1 MDSHTAAIL
10 VEPIQGEGGVHVPD
24 DDYLPGLRKLCDES
38 GALLIF
44 DEIQTG
50 IGRTGRLWAYEHAGV
65 EPDVMTLAKALA
77 NGVPIGAMLCREE
90 AASVLTAGSHGST
103 FGGTPFVTQVALA
116 TLTTVIGDKLPE
128 RAARMGR
135 ELMDG
140 LRALQPAHPVIK
152 QVRGRGL
159 LIGVEVSTPAAP
171 IVDACRDAGLLVL
184 SAGEKVVRLVPPLIV
199 ESADIRRAI
208 DVLNTVLAKVKA

>member
-1 MDSHTAAIL
+1 
-10 VEPIQGEGGVHVPD
+10 VHVPD

-50 IGRTGRLWAYEHAGV
+50 MGRTGKLWGYEHSGV

-77 NGVPIGAMLCREE
+77 NGVPIGAMLCRDE

-103 FGGTPFVTQVALA
+103 FGGTPFVTSVALA
-116 TLTTVIGDKLPE
+116 TLTTMIGEKLPE
-128 RAARMGR
+128 RAARHGR

-140 LRALQPAHPVIK
+140 LRAMQSPLVK
-152 QVRGRGL
+152 EVRGRGY
-159 LIGVEVSTPAAP
+159 LIGVELTKPAGP
-171 IVDACRDAGLLVL
+171 LMDACREHGLLVL
-184 SAGEKVVRLVPPLIV
+184 TAGEKVLRLAPPLVAGPAEITR
-199 ESADIRRAI
+199 ALDILK
-208 DVLNTVLAKVKA
+208 DVLAKAGG